1 MEQARERSHMPTIGS
16 VIGALVQYVLAV
28 VIGFYLSAGA
38 ESAVVISFVLMS
50 MGLTACART
59 STHHTMVRS
68 PAVRPSPNHPS
79 LHVVLARAASSHTAA
94 SIPRVDPVPVRE
106 RALASQAS

>member
-1 MEQARERSHMPTIGS
+1 MPTIGS

-28 VIGFYLSAGA
+28 VIGVYLSAGA
-38 ESAVVISFVLMS
+38 ESAVVISFVLLS

-59 STHHTMVRS
+59 STHHTIVRT

-79 LHVVLARAASSHTAA
+79 LHVVLPLAASGHTVA
-94 SIPRVDPVPVRE
+94 SGPGTDPGPARE
-106 RALASQAS
+106 LVLASRAS